1 MEWEN
6 IIILV
11 HSFDY
16 SYICRQKLRT
26 VIKLVLKANEKEQS
40 IKAHSEYLIDLHF
53 MRSGE
58 MVYKSFEDY
67 FNKKVVKVKS
77 ESKEEIQSKVN
88 KILSSMGGAK
98 KE

>member
-1 MEWEN
+1 
-6 IIILV
+6 
-11 HSFDY
+11 
-16 SYICRQKLRT
+16 
-26 VIKLVLKANEKEQS
+26 
-40 IKAHSEYLIDLHF
+40 